1 MTGHLD
7 RAQLE
12 EMKRNDLVALAKD
25 LGVSASGKSAEIID
39 RILAE
44 EVEAPDESE
53 LTEEDKA
60 AIAEAEKE
68 DAEKQAAA
76 EQASKQDK
84 AAGKGVAVRVT
95 LTYLDKHFE
104 VLKYPGDVFTV
115 SKERADELI
124 AAKVAELAK

>member
-12 EMKRNDLVALAKD
+12 EMKRNDLLALAKD

-39 RILAE
+39 RILAA
-44 EVEAPDESE
+44 EVEVPDESE

-68 DAEKQAAA
+68 ET
-76 EQASKQDK
+76 EKQDK
-84 AAGKGVAVRVT
+84 ATGKGVAVKVT

-104 VLKYPGDVFTV
+104 VLKYPGEIFTV